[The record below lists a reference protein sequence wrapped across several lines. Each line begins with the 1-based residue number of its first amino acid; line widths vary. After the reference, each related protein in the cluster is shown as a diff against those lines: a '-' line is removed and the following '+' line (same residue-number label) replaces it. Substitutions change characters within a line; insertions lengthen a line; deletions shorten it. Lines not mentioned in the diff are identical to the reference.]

1 MADKKA
7 TRKIHVPLGERL
19 YQRLRA
25 ESDRTGRPATR
36 IAREAIDRYL
46 EEARKTAVHEAI
58 ASYAVSCAGTE
69 ADLDPSLEASAVE
82 QLRADEAESRPAAGR
97 KRKRKG
103 TG

>member
-1 MADKKA
+1 MVEKEVS
-7 TRKIHVPLGERL
+7 RKIHVPLGERL

-25 ESDRTGRPATR
+25 ESERTGRPATR

-46 EEARKTAVHEAI
+46 EEARRTAVHEAI

-82 QLRADEAESRPAAGR
+82 QLRADEGEPRRAARR
-97 KRKRKG
+97 KRTRKRKG
-103 TG
+103 